1 MPPMQSAVFGY
12 GRVSTNDQSTE
23 NQRLE
28 LAEAGYAIAP
38 KFWFADQ
45 GISGKT
51 PALERPQF
59 RKLLERIREGETL
72 VVSKLDRL
80 GRDSIDVESTLRLL
94 EERLVSVMVLQLGN
108 TDLTST
114 AGKLIRKVLAAVAD
128 MERDLLIERTQAG
141 LARAREQGKVLGRR
155 PKTTPEDR
163 ETIRKGLSEGE
174 SVSEMARRYGISRAT
189 VISIREMA
197 AEA

>member
-1 MPPMQSAVFGY
+1 MDKVQEAIFGY
-12 GRVSTNDQSTE
+12 GRVSTQDQSTE

-28 LAEAGYAIAP
+28 LAEAGYHVLP

-51 PALERPQF
+51 SALERPQF
-59 RKLLERIREGETL
+59 RRLLDKIRDGESL

-80 GRDSIDVESTLRLL
+80 GRDSIDVEATLRLL
-94 EERLVSVMVLQLGN
+94 EERHVSVIVLQLGN

-114 AGKLIRKVLAAVAD
+114 AGKLIRKVLAAVAE
-128 MERDLLIERTQAG
+128 MERDLLIERTRAG
-141 LARAREQGKVLGRR
+141 LARARERGKLLGRR

-163 ETIRKGLSEGE
+163 QAIRRGLDEGA

-189 VISIREMA
+189 VISIRKVQ
-197 AEA
+197 